1 MNNVINEINQRL
13 ENILSQ
19 YPDSKV
25 KEAMYYSLKAGGK
38 RIRPLIVL
46 QVIRAYGLDYR
57 KYIDIACA
65 LEMIHTYSLI
75 HDDLPGMDNDDLRRG
90 KPTCHKQF
98 GEATAILAGDGL
110 LNEAV
115 NIILQTNLDDS
126 LKLSLVSCLY
136 TSSGINGMILGQEY
150 DIENEDKKLSKETL
164 DKIHHYKT
172 GKLLSCAFQM
182 GALIASPNDLEILKQ
197 ISCVLVNTITM
208 SDALAKVPEVLNFT
222 EEKII
227 DILSDNHKVLGFFAN
242 NDLEEVKR
250 KGEAIFS
257 AITTSNVYQVEWAVL
272 VLELIDWVR
281 RYQYLISDRAKNI
294 LYSTVLEPVPYLNVV
309 AGRELHPDNPNNSCL
324 LLKKMG
330 TDSGKVLYAGTMVKI
345 DKRSLVSLWY
355 INDAAIEKFAKCL
368 VDAIN
373 MAKKWLDKTEG
384 EFILDPDY
392 YGII

>member
-1 MNNVINEINQRL
+1 M
-13 ENILSQ
+13 
-19 YPDSKV
+19 
-25 KEAMYYSLKAGGK
+25 
-38 RIRPLIVL
+38 
-46 QVIRAYGLDYR
+46 IRAYGLDYR

-197 ISCVLVNTITM
+197 IGYKIGLAFQIQDDILDVT
-208 SDALAKVPEVLNFT
+208 SDAKTLGKNT
-222 EEKII
+222 G
-227 DILSDNHKVLGFFAN
+227 SDEANHKETYVTLLGIEN
-242 NDLEEVKR
+242 SQKEVDLLFN
-250 KGEAIFS
+250 EAQQL
-257 AITTSNVYQVEWAVL
+257 VYSL
-272 VLELIDWVR
+272 TLNHGLILEI
-281 RYQYLISDRAKNI
+281 
-294 LYSTVLEPVPYLNVV
+294 
-309 AGRELHPDNPNNSCL
+309 
-324 LLKKMG
+324 
-330 TDSGKVLYAGTMVKI
+330 
-345 DKRSLVSLWY
+345 
-355 INDAAIEKFAKCL
+355 IEKLWKR
-368 VDAIN
+368 VR
-373 MAKKWLDKTEG
+373 
-384 EFILDPDY
+384 
-392 YGII
+392 

>member
-46 QVIRAYGLDYR
+46 QVIRAYGHDYR

-197 ISCVLVNTITM
+197 IGYKIGLAFQIQDDILDVT
-208 SDALAKVPEVLNFT
+208 SDAKTLGKNT
-222 EEKII
+222 G
-227 DILSDNHKVLGFFAN
+227 SDKANHKETYVTLLGIEN
-242 NDLEEVKR
+242 SQKEVDLLFN
-250 KGEAIFS
+250 EAQQL
-257 AITTSNVYQVEWAVL
+257 VYSL
-272 VLELIDWVR
+272 TLNHGLILEI
-281 RYQYLISDRAKNI
+281 
-294 LYSTVLEPVPYLNVV
+294 
-309 AGRELHPDNPNNSCL
+309 
-324 LLKKMG
+324 
-330 TDSGKVLYAGTMVKI
+330 
-345 DKRSLVSLWY
+345 
-355 INDAAIEKFAKCL
+355 IEKLWKR
-368 VDAIN
+368 VR
-373 MAKKWLDKTEG
+373 
-384 EFILDPDY
+384 
-392 YGII
+392 

>member
-46 QVIRAYGLDYR
+46 QVIRAYGHDYR

-115 NIILQTNLDDS
+115 NIILQTNLNDS

-150 DIENEDKKLSKETL
+150 DIENEEKKLSKETL

-197 ISCVLVNTITM
+197 IGYKIGLAFQIQDDILDVT
-208 SDALAKVPEVLNFT
+208 SDAKTLGKNT
-222 EEKII
+222 G
-227 DILSDNHKVLGFFAN
+227 SDEANHKETYVTLLGIVN
-242 NDLEEVKR
+242 SQKEVDLLFN
-250 KGEAIFS
+250 EAQQL
-257 AITTSNVYQVEWAVL
+257 VYSL
-272 VLELIDWVR
+272 TLNHGLILEI
-281 RYQYLISDRAKNI
+281 
-294 LYSTVLEPVPYLNVV
+294 
-309 AGRELHPDNPNNSCL
+309 
-324 LLKKMG
+324 
-330 TDSGKVLYAGTMVKI
+330 
-345 DKRSLVSLWY
+345 
-355 INDAAIEKFAKCL
+355 IEKLWKR
-368 VDAIN
+368 VR
-373 MAKKWLDKTEG
+373 
-384 EFILDPDY
+384 
-392 YGII
+392 

>member
-46 QVIRAYGLDYR
+46 QVIRAYGHDYR

-115 NIILQTNLDDS
+115 NIILQTDLNDS
-126 LKLSLVSCLY
+126 LKLSIVSCLY
-136 TSSGINGMILGQEY
+136 TSSGINGMILGQEF
-150 DIENEDKKLSKETL
+150 DIENEEKKLSKETL

-197 ISCVLVNTITM
+197 IGYKIGLAFQIQDDILDVT
-208 SDALAKVPEVLNFT
+208 SDAKTLGKNT
-222 EEKII
+222 G
-227 DILSDNHKVLGFFAN
+227 SDEANHKETYVTLLGIEN
-242 NDLEEVKR
+242 SQKEVDLLFN
-250 KGEAIFS
+250 EAQQL
-257 AITTSNVYQVEWAVL
+257 VYSL
-272 VLELIDWVR
+272 TLNHGLILEI
-281 RYQYLISDRAKNI
+281 
-294 LYSTVLEPVPYLNVV
+294 
-309 AGRELHPDNPNNSCL
+309 
-324 LLKKMG
+324 
-330 TDSGKVLYAGTMVKI
+330 
-345 DKRSLVSLWY
+345 
-355 INDAAIEKFAKCL
+355 IEKLWKR
-368 VDAIN
+368 VR
-373 MAKKWLDKTEG
+373 
-384 EFILDPDY
+384 
-392 YGII
+392 

>member
-46 QVIRAYGLDYR
+46 QVIRAYGHDYR

-90 KPTCHKQF
+90 KPTCHK
-98 GEATAILAGDGL
+98 ATAILAGDGL

-115 NIILQTNLDDS
+115 NIILQTNLNDS

-150 DIENEDKKLSKETL
+150 DIENEEKKLSKETL

-197 ISCVLVNTITM
+197 IGYKIGLAFQIQDDILDVT
-208 SDALAKVPEVLNFT
+208 SDAKTLGKNT
-222 EEKII
+222 G
-227 DILSDNHKVLGFFAN
+227 SDEANHKETYVTLLGIEN
-242 NDLEEVKR
+242 SQKEVDLLFN
-250 KGEAIFS
+250 EAQQL
-257 AITTSNVYQVEWAVL
+257 VYSL
-272 VLELIDWVR
+272 TLNHGLILEI
-281 RYQYLISDRAKNI
+281 
-294 LYSTVLEPVPYLNVV
+294 
-309 AGRELHPDNPNNSCL
+309 
-324 LLKKMG
+324 
-330 TDSGKVLYAGTMVKI
+330 
-345 DKRSLVSLWY
+345 
-355 INDAAIEKFAKCL
+355 IEKLWKR
-368 VDAIN
+368 VR
-373 MAKKWLDKTEG
+373 
-384 EFILDPDY
+384 
-392 YGII
+392 

>member
-38 RIRPLIVL
+38 QIRPLIIL
-46 QVIRAYGLDYR
+46 QVIRAYGHDYR

-115 NIILQTNLDDS
+115 NIILQTNLNDS

-150 DIENEDKKLSKETL
+150 DIEKEEKKLSKETL

-197 ISCVLVNTITM
+197 IGYKIGLAFQIQDDILDVT
-208 SDALAKVPEVLNFT
+208 SDAKTLGKNT
-222 EEKII
+222 G
-227 DILSDNHKVLGFFAN
+227 SDEANHKETYVTLLGIEN
-242 NDLEEVKR
+242 SQKEVDLLFN
-250 KGEAIFS
+250 EAQQL
-257 AITTSNVYQVEWAVL
+257 VYSL
-272 VLELIDWVR
+272 TLNHGLILEI
-281 RYQYLISDRAKNI
+281 
-294 LYSTVLEPVPYLNVV
+294 
-309 AGRELHPDNPNNSCL
+309 
-324 LLKKMG
+324 
-330 TDSGKVLYAGTMVKI
+330 
-345 DKRSLVSLWY
+345 
-355 INDAAIEKFAKCL
+355 IEKLWKR
-368 VDAIN
+368 VR
-373 MAKKWLDKTEG
+373 
-384 EFILDPDY
+384 
-392 YGII
+392 

>member
-13 ENILSQ
+13 ESILSQ

-46 QVIRAYGLDYR
+46 QVIRAYGHDYR

-115 NIILQTNLDDS
+115 NIILQTNLNDS

-150 DIENEDKKLSKETL
+150 DIENEEKKLSKETL

-197 ISCVLVNTITM
+197 IGYKIGLAFQIQDDILDVT
-208 SDALAKVPEVLNFT
+208 SDAKTLGKNT
-222 EEKII
+222 G
-227 DILSDNHKVLGFFAN
+227 SDEANHKETYVTLLGIEN
-242 NDLEEVKR
+242 SQKEVDLLFN
-250 KGEAIFS
+250 EAQQL
-257 AITTSNVYQVEWAVL
+257 VYSL
-272 VLELIDWVR
+272 TLNHGLILEI
-281 RYQYLISDRAKNI
+281 
-294 LYSTVLEPVPYLNVV
+294 
-309 AGRELHPDNPNNSCL
+309 
-324 LLKKMG
+324 
-330 TDSGKVLYAGTMVKI
+330 
-345 DKRSLVSLWY
+345 
-355 INDAAIEKFAKCL
+355 IEKLWKR
-368 VDAIN
+368 VR
-373 MAKKWLDKTEG
+373 
-384 EFILDPDY
+384 
-392 YGII
+392 

>member
-136 TSSGINGMILGQEY
+136 TSSGINGMIL
-150 DIENEDKKLSKETL
+150 
-164 DKIHHYKT
+164 
-172 GKLLSCAFQM
+172 
-182 GALIASPNDLEILKQ
+182 
-197 ISCVLVNTITM
+197 
-208 SDALAKVPEVLNFT
+208 
-222 EEKII
+222 
-227 DILSDNHKVLGFFAN
+227 
-242 NDLEEVKR
+242 
-250 KGEAIFS
+250 
-257 AITTSNVYQVEWAVL
+257 
-272 VLELIDWVR
+272 
-281 RYQYLISDRAKNI
+281 
-294 LYSTVLEPVPYLNVV
+294 
-309 AGRELHPDNPNNSCL
+309 
-324 LLKKMG
+324 
-330 TDSGKVLYAGTMVKI
+330 
-345 DKRSLVSLWY
+345 
-355 INDAAIEKFAKCL
+355 
-368 VDAIN
+368 
-373 MAKKWLDKTEG
+373 
-384 EFILDPDY
+384 
-392 YGII
+392 

>member
-25 KEAMYYSLKAGGK
+25 KKAMYYSLKAGGK

-46 QVIRAYGLDYR
+46 QVIRAYGHDYR

-197 ISCVLVNTITM
+197 IGYKIGLAFQIQDDILDVT
-208 SDALAKVPEVLNFT
+208 SDAKTLGKNT
-222 EEKII
+222 G
-227 DILSDNHKVLGFFAN
+227 SDEANHKETYVTLLGIEN
-242 NDLEEVKR
+242 SQKEVDLLFN
-250 KGEAIFS
+250 EAQQL
-257 AITTSNVYQVEWAVL
+257 VYSL
-272 VLELIDWVR
+272 TLNHGLILEI
-281 RYQYLISDRAKNI
+281 
-294 LYSTVLEPVPYLNVV
+294 
-309 AGRELHPDNPNNSCL
+309 
-324 LLKKMG
+324 
-330 TDSGKVLYAGTMVKI
+330 
-345 DKRSLVSLWY
+345 
-355 INDAAIEKFAKCL
+355 IEKLWKR
-368 VDAIN
+368 VR
-373 MAKKWLDKTEG
+373 
-384 EFILDPDY
+384 
-392 YGII
+392 

>member
-19 YPDSKV
+19 YPDGKV

-46 QVIRAYGLDYR
+46 QVIRAYGHDYR

-115 NIILQTNLDDS
+115 NIILQTNLNDS

-150 DIENEDKKLSKETL
+150 DIENEEKKLSKETL

-197 ISCVLVNTITM
+197 IGYKIGLAFQIQDDILDVT
-208 SDALAKVPEVLNFT
+208 SDAKTLGKNT
-222 EEKII
+222 G
-227 DILSDNHKVLGFFAN
+227 SDEANHKETYVTLLGIEN
-242 NDLEEVKR
+242 SQKEVDLLFN
-250 KGEAIFS
+250 EAQQL
-257 AITTSNVYQVEWAVL
+257 VYSL
-272 VLELIDWVR
+272 TLNHGLILEI
-281 RYQYLISDRAKNI
+281 
-294 LYSTVLEPVPYLNVV
+294 
-309 AGRELHPDNPNNSCL
+309 
-324 LLKKMG
+324 
-330 TDSGKVLYAGTMVKI
+330 
-345 DKRSLVSLWY
+345 
-355 INDAAIEKFAKCL
+355 IEKLWKR
-368 VDAIN
+368 VR
-373 MAKKWLDKTEG
+373 
-384 EFILDPDY
+384 
-392 YGII
+392 

>member
-150 DIENEDKKLSKETL
+150 DIENEDKKPFHLFFYSL
-164 DKIHHYKT
+164 HI
-172 GKLLSCAFQM
+172 
-182 GALIASPNDLEILKQ
+182 IL
-197 ISCVLVNTITM
+197 
-208 SDALAKVPEVLNFT
+208 
-222 EEKII
+222 
-227 DILSDNHKVLGFFAN
+227 
-242 NDLEEVKR
+242 
-250 KGEAIFS
+250 
-257 AITTSNVYQVEWAVL
+257 
-272 VLELIDWVR
+272 
-281 RYQYLISDRAKNI
+281 
-294 LYSTVLEPVPYLNVV
+294 
-309 AGRELHPDNPNNSCL
+309 
-324 LLKKMG
+324 
-330 TDSGKVLYAGTMVKI
+330 
-345 DKRSLVSLWY
+345 
-355 INDAAIEKFAKCL
+355 
-368 VDAIN
+368 
-373 MAKKWLDKTEG
+373 
-384 EFILDPDY
+384 
-392 YGII
+392 